1 MHDSM
6 LNHLSCF
13 RKKINMVIQID
24 RFLYSIHNHAKRHK
38 CFLEKLQNIWVCDT
52 IKTKGTSKFNNYCTT
67 IQ

>member
-1 MHDSM
+1 
-6 LNHLSCF
+6 
-13 RKKINMVIQID
+13 MVIQID